1 MVTKTIDLQKTP
13 ASLEELLELVEANT
27 QIVLTQG
34 DKAVARLLP
43 PVEAEASVQ
52 EFRAAAKAVSQEI
65 AKSGLSDEELMQL
78 LEDTR
83 QEVFEERY
91 GRHTS

>member
-13 ASLEELLELVEANT
+13 ASLEELLQLVEADT

-43 PVEAEASVQ
+43 PVETEASLQ
-52 EFRAAAKAVSQEI
+52 EFRTAARAVSEEI
-65 AKSGLSDEELMQL
+65 AKAGLSEDELMQL

-91 GRHTS
+91 DRRTS